1 LRVLLDANLPVG
13 LAALL
18 TSHEVE
24 SVHHRG
30 WSDLDNGELLDTAA
44 GAYDALL
51 TLDQNIRYQQ
61 NLRDR
66 PIAVLVLRA
75 RSNRIQDLEPLVP
88 AVLEALPTARPGEV
102 TIVSA

>member
-1 LRVLLDANLPVG
+1 
-13 LAALL
+13 
-18 TSHEVE
+18 VE